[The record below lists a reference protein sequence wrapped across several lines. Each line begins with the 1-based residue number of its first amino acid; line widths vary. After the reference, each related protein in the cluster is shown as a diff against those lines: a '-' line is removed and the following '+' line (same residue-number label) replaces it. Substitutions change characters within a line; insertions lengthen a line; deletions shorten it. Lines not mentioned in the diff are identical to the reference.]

1 MNADTANLPDAG
13 IRKAAILV
21 ASLDPAAAETLLDQL
36 DSEQAQRVGE
46 AAAVL
51 GPIDAEERQRVV
63 DEFLRVGPMVPQR
76 CPPGVEL
83 DGQPA
88 DGGRDGNSRG
98 SWDGSCTAI
107 PGATVQLSPQP
118 GGEDTCPAADVNPPF
133 RFLREAEGEKL
144 ARLLGGERPQTIAL
158 VLSHLSPQ
166 RAAGVL
172 AHLPSLL
179 QVEVI
184 RRLVDLEET
193 DPEVLREVERTLET
207 RLSRQFAVQRR
218 RVAGFE
224 AVTGI
229 LDACDTRTG
238 EQLLENLAACDR
250 ELAKKL
256 SPRTVDF
263 DELTAL
269 DDAAFSGVF
278 HAAEPE
284 VAQTALVG
292 ASPLL
297 VERLLRTMA
306 PKEAKRLRRKLN
318 HPGPIRLSDVE
329 DARRQIAA
337 LAQRM
342 LSTNP
347 NKPAFA
353 A

>member
-1 MNADTANLPDAG
+1 MNAHTANLPDAG

-21 ASLDPAAAETLLDQL
+21 ASLDPAAAEALLDQL
-36 DSEQAQRVGE
+36 DSEQAQRVRE

-51 GPIDAEERQRVV
+51 GPIDADERQRVV

-76 CPPGVEL
+76 CPPGIEL

-88 DGGRDGNSRG
+88 GE
-98 SWDGSCTAI
+98 
-107 PGATVQLSPQP
+107 SPQP
-118 GGEDTCPAADVNPPF
+118 IQEPDQPMQHDGPPF

-172 AHLPSLL
+172 AHLPPLL

-224 AVTGI
+224 AVAGI
-229 LDACDTRTG
+229 LDACDSRTG

-256 SPRTVDF
+256 SPRTIDF

-269 DDAAFSGVF
+269 DDAALSEIF

-284 VAQTALVG
+284 AAQTALVG

>member
-1 MNADTANLPDAG
+1 
-13 IRKAAILV
+13 
-21 ASLDPAAAETLLDQL
+21 
-36 DSEQAQRVGE
+36 
-46 AAAVL
+46 
-51 GPIDAEERQRVV
+51 
-63 DEFLRVGPMVPQR
+63 
-76 CPPGVEL
+76 
-83 DGQPA
+83 
-88 DGGRDGNSRG
+88 
-98 SWDGSCTAI
+98 
-107 PGATVQLSPQP
+107 
-118 GGEDTCPAADVNPPF
+118 
-133 RFLREAEGEKL
+133 L

-218 RVAGFE
+218 RVAGLE
-224 AVTGI
+224 AVAGI
-229 LDACDTRTG
+229 LDACDSRTG

-256 SPRTVDF
+256 SPRTIDF

-269 DDAAFSGVF
+269 DDARLSAVF

-284 VAQTALVG
+284 AAQTALVG

-297 VERLLRTMA
+297 LERLLRTMA

>member
-1 MNADTANLPDAG
+1 MNADTANPQDAG

-21 ASLDPAAAETLLDQL
+21 ASLDPAAAELLLDQL

-46 AAAVL
+46 SAAVL
-51 GPIDAEERQRVV
+51 GPIDAEERQRVI

-76 CPPGVEL
+76 CPPGIEL
-83 DGQPA
+83 DGQLA
-88 DGGRDGNSRG
+88 EE
-98 SWDGSCTAI
+98 
-107 PGATVQLSPQP
+107 SPQP
-118 GGEDTCPAADVNPPF
+118 IQEPDRPMQHDGPSF

-207 RLSRQFAVQRR
+207 RLLRQFAVHRR

-224 AVTGI
+224 AVAGI
-229 LDACDTRTG
+229 LDACDSRTG

>member
-1 MNADTANLPDAG
+1 MIAGTNHKHEAG

-21 ASLDPAAAETLLDQL
+21 ASLDPAAAEALLDRL

-76 CPPGVEL
+76 CPPGIEL

-88 DGGRDGNSRG
+88 EELRQPIQEPDQPMQHDG
-98 SWDGSCTAI
+98 
-107 PGATVQLSPQP
+107 
-118 GGEDTCPAADVNPPF
+118 PPF

-224 AVTGI
+224 AVAGI
-229 LDACDTRTG
+229 LDACDRRTG

-250 ELAKKL
+250 ELAEKL
-256 SPRTVDF
+256 SPRTIDF

-269 DDAAFSGVF
+269 DDAALSQVF

-306 PKEAKRLRRKLN
+306 SKEAKRLRRKLN